1 MVAHVLDQ
9 TRDHSFRRAT
19 VNGERGW
26 IVTRRD
32 RGVFIGRAFGRTRA
46 AAVSALV

>member
-1 MVAHVLDQ
+1 MQAITVKY
-9 TRDHSFRRAT
+9 SFRRAT

-32 RGVFIGRAFGRTRA
+32 QGVFIGRAFGRTRA
-46 AAVSALV
+46 AAIASLA